1 MSGAPLWYFI
11 AGGENMEENT
21 MAERLLGAVSVTL
34 DKLNEH
40 NPETGYLFAINHGL
54 TEYLTMLTVTHAC
67 VKHTCLR
74 ARAVQAITT
83 LEEQNDARHTRDD
96 GCLAGGRR

>member
-1 MSGAPLWYFI
+1 
-11 AGGENMEENT
+11 MEDIPMTE
-21 MAERLLGAVSVTL
+21 LLRRAVALML

-40 NPETGYLFAINHGL
+40 NPETGYLFAIDHGL

-74 ARAVQAITT
+74 ARALQAIII
-83 LEEQNDARHTRDD
+83 LEEKNDARHTRD
-96 GCLAGGRR
+96 G